1 MALREQFF
9 ASHPDFPWLSLDEP
23 EGIRSFLAQRN
34 WLEPGEQI
42 LGCEK
47 AGEGNMNLTVRVKTD
62 RRSVIVK
69 QSRPWVEKYDQIAA
83 PWERIEFE
91 ERFYDRV
98 SSIPVVSARMPKLL
112 ASDPEARTIMLE
124 FLPGARDLTDVYS
137 GARLTDNEICNFAKY
152 IGALHRA
159 TAGEADPNFANRA
172 MRELNH
178 AHIFVI
184 PLEHDNG
191 LELESHEE
199 GLDEAA
205 NALKGDA
212 AYCQIVRE
220 IGERY
225 LAEANND
232 SCLLHGDYY
241 PGSWL
246 RTAAGP
252 RVIDPEFCFIGDH
265 EFDLGVCVAH
275 FAIGRHTS
283 DEALRLLEVYTS
295 DACGVGFDECLLA
308 RYAGIEV
315 MRRLIGVAQLPIEP
329 TRGWRAPLLERSRN
343 AVLEG
348 RIDAL
353 WS

>member
-1 MALREQFF
+1 MALREQFL

-23 EGIRSFLAQRN
+23 DGVREFLARRK
-34 WLEPGEQI
+34 WLEPGEQF
-42 LGCEK
+42 LRCDK
-47 AGEGNMNLTVRVKTD
+47 AGEGNMNVTLRVKTD
-62 RRSVIVK
+62 RRNVIVK

-91 ERFYDRV
+91 QRFYDRV
-98 SSIPVVSARMPKLL
+98 RAIPVVTTRMPKLL
-112 ASDPEARTIMLE
+112 ASDREARTIMLE

-137 GARLTDNEICNFAKY
+137 GARLTESEIRNFANY
-152 IGALHRA
+152 LGALHRA
-159 TAGEADPNFANRA
+159 TSGEADPQFANRA

-178 AHIFVI
+178 AHIFAI

-199 GLDEAA
+199 GFNVAA
-205 NALKGDA
+205 DALKNDGH
-212 AYCQIVRE
+212 YCEIVRE
-220 IGERY
+220 IGKRY
-225 LAEANND
+225 LADSNEG

-252 RVIDPEFCFIGDH
+252 RVIDPEFCFVGEP

-275 FAIGRHTS
+275 FALGRHTS
-283 DEALRLLEVYTS
+283 DEAHRLLEVYTG
-295 DACGVGFDECLLA
+295 DAGGVGFDECLLA

-315 MRRLIGVAQLPIEP
+315 MRRLIGVAQLPIAP
-329 TRGWRAPLLERSRN
+329 TQAWRAPLLERSRL
-343 AVLEG
+343 AVVDG